1 MSKLTKALTAAAGN
15 AGGDN
20 LYVED
25 VFSTYLYD
33 GNGTTQTITNGID
46 LSGEGGLVWCKP
58 RTVGNPHYLGD
69 TERGTTKFLESNS
82 TAAEGTSTGDVT
94 AFNAD
99 GFSVGATGRVNQ
111 AGQSFASWT
120 FRKAEKFFDV
130 VTYTGDGVTGR
141 TVSHNLGSAP
151 GFILVKCTSSAQAWA
166 VYHKSKGA
174 SYYTD
179 LTTAQ
184 FYLNSNRWNGIEP
197 TETEF
202 TCGSSTTVNQSGQTF
217 VAYLFASDAGG
228 FGDDGSESVIKCGL
242 ATVGADGNA
251 YVTLGYEP
259 QFILSKRINSTGGG
273 WFLTDTMRG
282 LPGGASGQAD
292 DALLYANAA
301 TAELIASIATIN
313 ATGFSLDGWTNGD
326 QFIYIAIRR
335 PMKTPE
341 SGTEVFSANAV
352 TVPVGTQI
360 TTGFAVDA
368 LFATYRLG
376 QGTRVETRLAGVSTT
391 RGSNTSKYLNAFST
405 EAEKA
410 AAGYLEGWNNNGFL
424 QSAGYANAPDV
435 YHSFKRATGFFDVVA
450 YTGTG
455 VSSQTFNHNL
465 GVVPELMII
474 KCRSQAAGGG
484 WLVYSQALGNNSA
497 IVLNDTGASFTPAAY
512 WNTTSP
518 TDSVFSVNAD
528 TDVGNTGRTYIAY
541 LFATLA
547 GVSKVGSYTGTGT
560 HDTHVIDC
568 GFSNGAR
575 FVLLKRTDASSDWF
589 LWDSER
595 GITNGADPRLSL
607 NSTAAEYN
615 GLDDIRP
622 HPSGFIAAN
631 PNGSDVNA
639 SGSEWI
645 FLAIA

>member
-1 MSKLTKALTAAAGN
+1 M
-15 AGGDN
+15 
-20 LYVED
+20 
-25 VFSTYLYD
+25 
-33 GNGTTQTITNGID
+33 
-46 LSGEGGLVWCKP
+46 
-58 RTVGNPHYLGD
+58 
-69 TERGTTKFLESNS
+69 
-82 TAAEGTSTGDVT
+82 
-94 AFNAD
+94 AFCMN
-99 GFSVGATGRVNQ
+99 
-111 AGQSFASWT
+111 
-120 FRKAEKFFDV
+120 
-130 VTYTGDGVTGR
+130 
-141 TVSHNLGSAP
+141 
-151 GFILVKCTSSAQAWA
+151 
-166 VYHKSKGA
+166 
-174 SYYTD
+174 
-179 LTTAQ
+179 
-184 FYLNSNRWNGIEP
+184 
-197 TETEF
+197 
-202 TCGSSTTVNQSGQTF
+202 
-217 VAYLFASDAGG
+217 
-228 FGDDGSESVIKCGL
+228 
-242 ATVGADGNA
+242 
-251 YVTLGYEP
+251 
-259 QFILSKRINSTGGG
+259 
-273 WFLTDTMRG
+273 
-282 LPGGASGQAD
+282 
-292 DALLYANAA
+292 
-301 TAELIASIATIN
+301 
-313 ATGFSLDGWTNGD
+313 
-326 QFIYIAIRR
+326 
-335 PMKTPE
+335 
-341 SGTEVFSANAV
+341 
-352 TVPVGTQI
+352 
-360 TTGFAVDA
+360 
-368 LFATYRLG
+368 G
-376 QGTRVETRLAGVSTT
+376 QGEWYNHRCLHCCILGT
-391 RGSNTSKYLNAFST
+391 
-405 EAEKA
+405 
-410 AAGYLEGWNNNGFL
+410 
-424 QSAGYANAPDV
+424 
-435 YHSFKRATGFFDVVA
+435 FKRATGFFDVVA

>member
-228 FGDDGSESVIKCGL
+228 FGDDGSESIIKCGSYTEP
-242 ATVGADGNA
+242 AFGSEQEI
-251 YVTLGYEP
+251 TLGFEP
-259 QFILSKRINSTGGG
+259 QFILVKR
-273 WFLTDTMRG
+273 TDAVSDWQIFDVMRG
-282 LPGGASGQAD
+282 MSYTDNIPLRPNSNGAESSFGNG
-292 DALLYANAA
+292 YYKP
-301 TAELIASIATIN
+301 TP
-313 ATGFSLDGWTNGD
+313 TGFIIKSGAFGSGSSV
-326 QFIYIAIRR
+326 IYIAIRR

-341 SGTEVFSANAV
+341 SGTEVFSATMLQQSTYPNWV
-352 TVPVGTQI
+352 
-360 TTGFAVDA
+360 TGFPVD
-368 LFATYRLG
+368 
-376 QGTRVETRLAGVSTT
+376 
-391 RGSNTSKYLNAFST
+391 
-405 EAEKA
+405 
-410 AAGYLEGWNNNGFL
+410 WMFL
-424 QSAGYANAPDV
+424 
-435 YHSFKRATGFFDVVA
+435 
-450 YTGTG
+450 
-455 VSSQTFNHNL
+455 
-465 GVVPELMII
+465 
-474 KCRSQAAGGG
+474 
-484 WLVYSQALGNNSA
+484 
-497 IVLNDTGASFTPAAY
+497 
-512 WNTTSP
+512 
-518 TDSVFSVNAD
+518 
-528 TDVGNTGRTYIAY
+528 
-541 LFATLA
+541 
-547 GVSKVGSYTGTGT
+547 
-560 HDTHVIDC
+560 
-568 GFSNGAR
+568 
-575 FVLLKRTDASSDWF
+575 
-589 LWDSER
+589 
-595 GITNGADPRLSL
+595 
-607 NSTAAEYN
+607 
-615 GLDDIRP
+615 
-622 HPSGFIAAN
+622 
-631 PNGSDVNA
+631 
-639 SGSEWI
+639 
-645 FLAIA
+645 